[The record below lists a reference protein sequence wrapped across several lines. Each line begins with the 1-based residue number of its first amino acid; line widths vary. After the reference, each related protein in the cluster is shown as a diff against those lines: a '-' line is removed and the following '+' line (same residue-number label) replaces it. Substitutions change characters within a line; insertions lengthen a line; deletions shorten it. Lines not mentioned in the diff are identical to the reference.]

1 MSATTGPEFTDLT
14 IEKGTCYVLFVYDV
28 ALSID
33 LEQVEQRATQTKQ
46 RQSIK
51 HGRRGPKHLVYNAP
65 LRLTEEAQPL
75 PVGALRTIP
84 AVDMVLYDFG
94 AVTVVYGVDMNGPFS
109 RLSELSLNLY
119 DNETLLADSK
129 NRVEQLLQDIQGVVQ
144 RHGIS
149 ETVEDYVIFHIESLP
164 EGVPIQRLVTEH
176 EQGIARVLRAE
187 TQILSADEVQD
198 VMSGR
203 ISYGL
208 NDVTIVDWNAALVVD
223 PEGEDICA
231 VLEFANVE
239 LLEMRYLDRSLDS
252 ALERSYAL
260 LTRSRWK
267 PGLRSGFADM
277 KQIGKLQ
284 VDSAVLFEG
293 VNNSLKLLG
302 DQYLARVYR
311 LVSQRFHLAEWD
323 GTIIR
328 KLETVESIY
337 EKISDQVSNL
347 RVEVLEWI
355 IIILIAVSIV
365 LPFFLEM
372 PH

>member
-1 MSATTGPEFTDLT
+1 MSATNGPEFTYLT
-14 IEKGTCYVLFVYDV
+14 IKKGTCYVLLVYDV

-33 LEQVEQRATQTKQ
+33 LDRVEQRATQTKQ
-46 RQSIK
+46 RQTIK
-51 HGRRGPKHLVYNAP
+51 QGRRSPKHFVYNAP
-65 LRLTEEAQPL
+65 LRLTEEAQVL
-75 PVGALRTIP
+75 PVGPLWTIP
-84 AVDMVLYDFG
+84 VVDTVLYDFG
-94 AVTVVYGVDMNGPFS
+94 AVTVVYGVDINGPFS
-109 RLSELSLNLY
+109 RLAELSLNLY

-129 NRVEQLLQDIQGVVQ
+129 KRVAELLQDIQGLVQ

-149 ETVEDYVIFHIESLP
+149 ETVEDYVVFHIESLP
-164 EGVPIQRLVTEH
+164 EGVPIQRFVTEH
-176 EQGIARVLRAE
+176 EQEIARTLRAE

-223 PEGEDICA
+223 PEGEDIYA
-231 VLEFANVE
+231 VLELANVE
-239 LLEMRYLDRSLDS
+239 LLEMRYLDQSLDR

-323 GTIIR
+323 ETIIR
-328 KLETVESIY
+328 KLDTLESIY

-355 IIILIAVSIV
+355 IIILIAVSIA
-365 LPFFLEM
+365 LPFFFEM